1 MRKSIIAGLVLAAAA
16 TGVIGGIGDVS
27 ASRSSVQR
35 EGGPCY
41 QHELGK
47 VSSDGKLFCSGLNGV
62 WESKEK
68 WNAPTITRSQIGTAC
83 PKLGARA
90 RLYATDSFALCK
102 QTPRGLRWWHP

>member
-1 MRKSIIAGLVLAAAA
+1 MKKTIASFLLAAAA
-16 TGVIGGIGDVS
+16 TGMIGGIGDVS
-27 ASRSSVQR
+27 AAPASVQR
-35 EGGPCY
+35 AGGPCY

-47 VSSDGKLFCSGLNGV
+47 DSSDGKLFCSGLNGV

-83 PKLGARA
+83 PKLGAQA
-90 RLYATDSFALCK
+90 RLHATDSFATCK